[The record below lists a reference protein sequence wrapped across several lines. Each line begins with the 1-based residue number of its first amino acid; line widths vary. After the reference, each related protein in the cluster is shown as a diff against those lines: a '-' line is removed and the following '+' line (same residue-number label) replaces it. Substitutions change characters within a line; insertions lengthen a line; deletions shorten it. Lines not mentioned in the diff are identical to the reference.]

1 MSSLI
6 SFGWG
11 GSEVGLQEQRVAEVG
26 LVKVAQFRDRFEGK
40 ERHQYHDLSCNLWE
54 QCSVTSFFFIIPT
67 THMNYPCQ
75 AFYFC
80 FSWILLDPNTDLVM
94 HLVAC
99 HQSSKTIAH

>member
-40 ERHQYHDLSCNLWE
+40 MVCE
-54 QCSVTSFFFIIPT
+54 
-67 THMNYPCQ
+67 
-75 AFYFC
+75 
-80 FSWILLDPNTDLVM
+80 
-94 HLVAC
+94 AC
-99 HQSSKTIAH
+99 VLNSLGN